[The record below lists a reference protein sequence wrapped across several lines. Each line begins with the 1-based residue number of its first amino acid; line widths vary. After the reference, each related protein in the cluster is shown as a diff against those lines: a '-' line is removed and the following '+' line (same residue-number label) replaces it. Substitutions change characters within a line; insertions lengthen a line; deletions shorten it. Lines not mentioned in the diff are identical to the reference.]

1 MVRVAVFGGSKGC
14 SRAMVVQGLEKNQH
28 QFKLLIRNPDTMEF
42 TEEQKSK
49 LTIVKGDALD
59 PVTVRQTV
67 QDTDVIV
74 FSVGSAFDM
83 KTRKMVSPGLCYD
96 SMKVLLDVL
105 KEMDQRPKRLVVVST
120 TGLDGMKE
128 VPYLFW
134 PMYRYLLHDPHMD
147 KAKME
152 ELVGY
157 QDVISDWIIVR
168 PSLLTDGKLVGKYRA
183 EVGISG
189 YTISRQDVGHFLLN
203 QCIELDTFIRKKV
216 VVTF

>member
-152 ELVGY
+152 ELVDY
-157 QDVISDWIIVR
+157 QDVISDWIIWANTE
-168 PSLLTDGKLVGKYRA
+168 PKLGFQDTQSADKMLA
-183 EVGISG
+183 IS
-189 YTISRQDVGHFLLN
+189 Y
-203 QCIELDTFIRKKV
+203 
-216 VVTF
+216 